1 MARTRY
7 GTDRGL
13 TARMFGT
20 MFGLGLLYVILAAV
34 MYALGVSAIWVLGIS
49 GALLL
54 GQWWFSDSL
63 ALGAMKAHVVTP
75 EQAPQL
81 HGMVDRL
88 CAMADMEKPRIAI
101 ADNDAPNAF
110 ATGRTSKRSVIV
122 VTTGLLRRLDRDE
135 LEGVLAHELSHVAHK
150 DVTVMTIASF
160 SAILAGFM
168 VRSAMWGSMM
178 RDRRDQNTALVF
190 FAVMIVSVL
199 VYLISYLLIN
209 ALSRYR
215 ELGADRG
222 AALITG
228 KPSALATAL
237 QKVTGDM
244 ASIPTRDLRQM
255 EPVQAFAFVPAFS
268 KGRGRG
274 GFGLESLLSTHP
286 PLQKRLEQLARIA
299 AEMGQR

>member
-13 TARMFGT
+13 TARMVGT
-20 MFGLGLLYVILAAV
+20 LFGLGLLYVILAGV
-34 MYALGVSAIWVLGIS
+34 LYALGVGAIWVLGIS
-49 GALLL
+49 AALLF
-54 GQWWFSDSL
+54 GQWWFSDSM
-63 ALGAMKAHVVTP
+63 AMAAMRAHVVTP

-81 HGMVDRL
+81 HGLVDRL
-88 CAMADMEKPRIAI
+88 CVMADMEKPRIAI

-110 ATGRTSKRSVIV
+110 ATGRTAKRGVVV

-135 LEGVLAHELSHVAHK
+135 LEGVLAHELSHIAHR

-160 SAILAGFM
+160 TAILAGFM

-178 RDRRDQNTALVF
+178 RDRRDQNTALIF

-199 VYLISYLLIN
+199 VYVVSFVLIR

-222 AALITG
+222 AAHVTG
-228 KPSALATAL
+228 QPAALARAL
-237 QKVTGDM
+237 QKISGEM
-244 ASIPTRDLRQM
+244 GSIPTKDLRQM
-255 EPVQAFAFVPAFS
+255 EPVASFAFMPAFS
-268 KGRGRG
+268 KGRAG
-274 GFGLESLLSTHP
+274 GFGLESIMSTHP
-286 PLQKRLEQLARIA
+286 PLQKRLDQLAKIA